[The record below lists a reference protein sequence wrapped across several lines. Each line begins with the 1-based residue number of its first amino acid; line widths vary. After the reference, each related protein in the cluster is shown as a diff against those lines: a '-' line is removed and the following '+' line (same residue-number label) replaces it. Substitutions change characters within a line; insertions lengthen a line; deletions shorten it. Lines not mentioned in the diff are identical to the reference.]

1 MGVSG
6 DAERLLQHGGNLA
19 AARRLFP
26 RAPEPWIDLSTGINA
41 KAYPVGEISAA
52 SWRRLPEENAT
63 SALEQAARLAFGAGE
78 SACVVAAPG
87 TQALIGLLPL
97 LFPAKRIGI
106 LDFTYGEHELCW
118 SQAGAQVETVGSL
131 DALATFDH
139 AVIVNPNNPDGRLV
153 APQTLVDLGERLGA
167 RGGRLIVDE
176 AFVDFLSP
184 DASVAPMLPSAG
196 LIVLRSFGK
205 AYGLAGLRLGFAL
218 ASAEDAARMRRAL
231 GPWPVSGA
239 AIEIG
244 LRALSDRLWRDEA
257 RAGANRDAERLDQLL
272 IAAGFRPAGGAPL
285 FRWVKCDD
293 AHAAFRKLAEVGV
306 LARAFASQPQALRF
320 GVPADEPVWD
330 ELARRLKSARL

>member
-1 MGVSG
+1 MGVNS

-41 KAYPVGEISAA
+41 RPYPVGEISEA

-63 SALEQAARLAFGAGE
+63 SALEEAARRAYGAAE

-97 LFPAKRIGI
+97 LFPATRVGI

-118 SQAGAQVETVGSL
+118 TGAGAQVETVRDL
-131 DALATFDH
+131 DALAAFDH
-139 AVIVNPNNPDGRLV
+139 AVIVNPNNPDGRLH
-153 APQTLVDLGERLGA
+153 APSALLGLAAKLAA
-167 RGGRLIVDE
+167 RSGRLIVDE
-176 AFVDFLSP
+176 AFADFLP
-184 DASVAPMLPSAG
+184 QEASVAPILPPAG

-218 ASAEDAARMRRAL
+218 AGAEDAARLRRAL

-244 LRALSDRLWRDEA
+244 LRALGDHLWLDKA
-257 RAGANRDAERLDQLL
+257 RAHAQHDAERLDQLL
-272 IAAGFRPAGGAPL
+272 RAAGFAPAGGTPL
-285 FRWVKCDD
+285 FRWVGCGD
-293 AHAAFRKLAEVGV
+293 AHAAFRKLAEAGV
-306 LARAFASQPQALRF
+306 LARAFKSEPQALRF
-320 GVPADEPVWD
+320 GVPADEAVWE
-330 ELARRLKSARL
+330 ELARRLETIRL